1 MRTSSINI
9 CCEECGSDFVSLD
22 IRRRFC
28 SQKCSAIH
36 SNRTRTYDYS
46 TDVRKKHGH
55 CMSCGI
61 PILVSIR
68 TNLKRCK
75 CDKCR
80 TRISKKKPKSKKKQF
95 CKYCG
100 EDVCKREDV
109 CKKYRIF
116 PTLIKYFGF
125 DSSVVGSTLI
135 YEEFDRIKNVLI
147 EDYDDSLLS
156 LNEMCNKYNHDNVMN
171 FSKILNS
178 LDIRRRT
185 VSSSVINLYKMG
197 KLTSP
202 VNSKYKH
209 GWHTTWDGKQVF
221 YRSSYE
227 LDFCDEL
234 DNKKIPYTMEKLR
247 ILYWDSQ
254 LNKQRVAIP
263 DFYLSDTNEIVEV
276 KSDYT
281 LDKQNML
288 DKKKA
293 YLEHGYKFK
302 LILEHKEENI

>member
-1 MRTSSINI
+1 
-9 CCEECGSDFVSLD
+9 
-22 IRRRFC
+22 
-28 SQKCSAIH
+28 
-36 SNRTRTYDYS
+36 
-46 TDVRKKHGH
+46 
-55 CMSCGI
+55 
-61 PILVSIR
+61 
-68 TNLKRCK
+68 
-75 CDKCR
+75 
-80 TRISKKKPKSKKKQF
+80 
-95 CKYCG
+95 
-100 EDVCKREDV
+100 
-109 CKKYRIF
+109 
-116 PTLIKYFGF
+116 
-125 DSSVVGSTLI
+125 
-135 YEEFDRIKNVLI
+135 
-147 EDYDDSLLS
+147 
-156 LNEMCNKYNHDNVMN
+156 
-171 FSKILNS
+171 
-178 LDIRRRT
+178 
-185 VSSSVINLYKMG
+185 MG